1 MGKLAGKTASIT
13 GGAQGIGA
21 ASVKH
26 FVDQG
31 AKVVIAD
38 IETERGEA
46 LAKELDGSA
55 VFQRCDV
62 TDEADTEALIQRA
75 CSEFGGLDIMWNN
88 AGAFGVRGSILETSV
103 EGFDKTLALLVR
115 SVFLG
120 TKHAGIHMKE
130 KGSGAILNTCSI
142 SANTPGYGP
151 HIYQAAKA
159 AVEQF
164 TKTVALEL
172 AEYGTRI
179 NCVSPGGVPTQ
190 LITSALGAPEEA
202 ADGIAQA
209 MGSTLPLGHV
219 CSGLDIAMAAAFLCS
234 DEAAYITAQNLIVDG
249 AESTGK
255 KWSTQPLH

>member
-1 MGKLAGKTASIT
+1 MGKLEGKIAIIT

-26 FVDQG
+26 FVSEG
-31 AKVVIAD
+31 AKVLIAD
-38 IETERGEA
+38 IEIERGEA

-55 VFQRCDV
+55 VFQRTDV
-62 TDEADTEALIQRA
+62 TDEADTQALVQRA
-75 CSEFGGLDIMWNN
+75 CSEFGRLDIMWNN
-88 AGAFGVRGSILETSV
+88 AGGFGIRGSILETPV
-103 EGFDKTLALLVR
+103 DDFDKTLALLIR

-120 TKHAGIHMKE
+120 TKHAGIVMKE
-130 KGSGAILNTCSI
+130 QGSGAILNTCSI

-172 AEYGTRI
+172 GEYGTRI

-202 ADGIAQA
+202 AAGIGAAMAQ
-209 MGSTLPLGHV
+209 TLPLGRV
-219 CSGLDIAMAAAFLCS
+219 CTGEDIARAAAFLCS
-234 DEAAYITAQNLIVDG
+234 EEAAYITAQNLIVDG